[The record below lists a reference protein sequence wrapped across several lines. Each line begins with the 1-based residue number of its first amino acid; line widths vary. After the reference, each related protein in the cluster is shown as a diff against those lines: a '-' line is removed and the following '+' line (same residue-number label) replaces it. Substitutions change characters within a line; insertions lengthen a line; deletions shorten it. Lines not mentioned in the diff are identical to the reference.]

1 MSRQRWLVLVSQKRS
16 LRHCCPSKLLAYRSV
31 VVPVMEMYTIKRGIF
46 LGSTAPLIPLLI
58 LALYISFACNIVC
71 FLSFFSSLFPYLCFL
86 WEYTHS
92 VSRPEVARGDQTW
105 AFLVVLAYFKLQYF
119 VLLMHDCLCS
129 VSLGLVYILWLFLI
143 SLTLVKQSFYAGYPV
158 MSIFVAMRGL
168 TLGIGRWSASASE
181 SGSPL
186 MGRTD
191 LRCRP

>member
-129 VSLGLVYILWLFLI
+129 VSLGLVYIFVVI
-143 SLTLVKQSFYAGYPV
+143 SNLTNTGKTIILCWIPSHVN
-158 MSIFVAMRGL
+158 IRGNERAD
-168 TLGIGRWSASASE
+168 TGHW
-181 SGSPL
+181 
-186 MGRTD
+186 
-191 LRCRP
+191 